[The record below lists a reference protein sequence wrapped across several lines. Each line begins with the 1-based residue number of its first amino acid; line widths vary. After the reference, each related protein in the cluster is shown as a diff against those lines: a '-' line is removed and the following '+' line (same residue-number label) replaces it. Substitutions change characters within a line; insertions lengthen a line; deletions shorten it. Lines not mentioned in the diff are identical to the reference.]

1 APSLQ
6 VLLVDSAPTA
16 PQLAG
21 SLNHSAL
28 NMANAMGAWVGAAAI
43 GAGASL
49 RTPPLVGAGI
59 ALAGLVL
66 AFLLVRRDVAAPPGV
81 RADDGS
87 SPR

>member
-1 APSLQ
+1 
-6 VLLVDSAPTA
+6 
-16 PQLAG
+16 
-21 SLNHSAL
+21 
-28 NMANAMGAWVGAAAI
+28 MANAMGAWVGAVAI

-66 AFLLVRRDVAAPPGV
+66 AFLLVRRDVAARPGV
-81 RADDGS
+81 RADDGG